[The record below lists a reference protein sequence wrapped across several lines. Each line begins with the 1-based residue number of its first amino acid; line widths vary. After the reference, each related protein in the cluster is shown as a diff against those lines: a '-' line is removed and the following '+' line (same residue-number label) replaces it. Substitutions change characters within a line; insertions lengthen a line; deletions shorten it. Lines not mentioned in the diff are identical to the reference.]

1 MQISEKKYAEVQYVA
16 GKLPRKG
23 GDTMPYRIAVCDDD
37 EEQLQSLNTML
48 SKWSA
53 VSGQPCQISCFPSAE
68 AFLFA
73 YEEDKTYDILL
84 LDIEMK
90 EISGMALARRIR
102 DEKRR
107 AEIIFIT
114 SHFEFISE
122 GYEVDAL
129 HYLTKPVPE
138 DRLNQVLDKAVR
150 RLSIEP
156 PSLVITCEEE
166 TLRLYEADIL
176 YAEAFLHYLSI
187 HTVKREYK
195 IRENISSFEKRL
207 GDDFF
212 RVHRSYLV
220 SLKHVTGI
228 SRTKVTLEG
237 DVELPL
243 ARGKY
248 DAINQAFIRRN

>member
-1 MQISEKKYAEVQYVA
+1 MPCRVA
-16 GKLPRKG
+16 
-23 GDTMPYRIAVCDDD
+23 ICDDD
-37 EEQLQSLNTML
+37 KNQLNSLQSVIE
-48 SKWSA
+48 KWGRISGSPCE
-53 VSGQPCQISCFPSAE
+53 VSVFPSAE

-73 YEEDKTYDILL
+73 YEEDKHWDILL
-84 LDIEMK
+84 LDVEM
-90 EISGMALARRIR
+90 EGMSGMGLARRVR
-102 DEKRR
+102 QDNLR
-107 AEIIFIT
+107 AEIIFVT
-114 SHFEFISE
+114 SHFEFVSE

-187 HTVKREYK
+187 HTVKKEYK

>member
-1 MQISEKKYAEVQYVA
+1 MAYQIA
-16 GKLPRKG
+16 
-23 GDTMPYRIAVCDDD
+23 ICDDD
-37 EEQLQSLNTML
+37 ETQLRTLRAQV

-53 VSGQPCQISCFPSAE
+53 QAGQPCDIQCFFQVES
-68 AFLFA
+68 FLFA
-73 YEEDKTYDILL
+73 YDGEKTYDILL
-84 LDIEMK
+84 LDVEMK
-90 EISGMALARRIR
+90 EISGIGLARRIR
-102 DEKRR
+102 KDNQR

>member
-1 MQISEKKYAEVQYVA
+1 
-16 GKLPRKG
+16 
-23 GDTMPYRIAVCDDD
+23 MPYRIAVCDDD

-138 DRLNQVLDKAVR
+138 DKLAAALDKAAERLR
-150 RLSIEP
+150 REP
-156 PSLVITCEEE
+156 PSVVINCEGE
-166 TLRLYEADIL
+166 TVKLYETELL
-176 YAEAFLHYLSI
+176 YVESFLHYISI
-187 HTVKREYK
+187 HTKDQEYK
-195 IRENISSFEKRL
+195 IKENISSFEKKL
-207 GDDFF
+207 SQDFF
-212 RVHRSYLV
+212 RIHRSYLV
-220 SLKHVTGI
+220 SLKYVVRI
-228 SRTKVTLEG
+228 SRSLVTLEG
-237 DVELPL
+237 NIELPL

-248 DAINQAFIRRN
+248 SEINEAFIARN

>member
-1 MQISEKKYAEVQYVA
+1 MAYQIA
-16 GKLPRKG
+16 
-23 GDTMPYRIAVCDDD
+23 ICDDD
-37 EEQLQSLNTML
+37 ETQLRTLRAQV

-53 VSGQPCQISCFPSAE
+53 QAGQPCDIQCFPSAE
-68 AFLFA
+68 SFLFA
-73 YEEDKTYDILL
+73 YDGEKTYDILL
-84 LDIEMK
+84 LDVEMK
-90 EISGMALARRIR
+90 EISGIGLARRIR
-102 DEKRR
+102 KDNQR

-138 DRLNQVLDKAVR
+138 NRLNQVLDKAVR